1 VTQAAFG
8 QRRKMLRAS
17 LRSLGGDPMALLAA
31 AGIEPTRRA
40 EELSVEQFCRLAE
53 LRLAG

>member
-1 VTQAAFG
+1 
-8 QRRKMLRAS
+8 MLRAS